1 MLASEQPL
9 ALYKPQHLMQIRM
22 NGFYLLPLQALCC
35 TKCIINCMVCTM
47 QSSGGGFD
55 KKESARVPAPH
66 SNPHKTIVYFLF
78 FVYMN
83 ARCII
88 FSCDENPLQYL

>member
-9 ALYKPQHLMQIRM
+9 TMYKPQHLVQIRV
-22 NGFYLLPLQALCC
+22 NAFSLPPLQALCC

-55 KKESARVPAPH
+55 KKESARVPAPR
-66 SNPHKTIVYFLF
+66 SKPPTK
-78 FVYMN
+78 
-83 ARCII
+83 
-88 FSCDENPLQYL
+88 Q